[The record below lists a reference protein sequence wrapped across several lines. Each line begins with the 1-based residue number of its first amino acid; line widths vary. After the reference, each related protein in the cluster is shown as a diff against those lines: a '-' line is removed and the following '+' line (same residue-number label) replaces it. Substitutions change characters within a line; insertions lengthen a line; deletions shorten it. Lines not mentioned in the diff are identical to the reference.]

1 MKLEQQI
8 SIPASIEE
16 VWSFLTDIPQVGQC
30 VPGVEGLELQG
41 DSYAGRMKV
50 KVGPISLTF
59 EGLLKVQE
67 MESESKKSS
76 FTVEAM
82 DRRVGGGLRATV
94 VVKLE
99 SQGEK
104 LTNMSVETD
113 AALIDKLAQ
122 FGQPI
127 IRRKADAILKEMAEN
142 IGKKVSGG

>member
-30 VPGVEGLELQG
+30 IPGVEGLELQG

-50 KVGPISLTF
+50 KVGPISLAF
-59 EGLLKVQE
+59 EGLLNVQA
-67 MESESKKSS
+67 MELESKMSS

-82 DRRVGGGLRATV
+82 DRRVGGGLRAKV

-99 SQGEK
+99 SKGEK
-104 LTNMSVETD
+104 QTNLSVETE
-113 AALIDKLAQ
+113 ATLIGKLAQ

-127 IRRKADAILKEMAEN
+127 IRRKADAILKAMAEN
-142 IGKKVSGG
+142 IGKKVSAG